1 MPPAALAVAASAR
14 APASRLARARVP
26 RAPTAGSRAPLAPR
40 PLPLPARRAVVAAAA
55 DGPHTG
61 IVDEASVHDSSLVST
76 GLAPRRPAS
85 SDAPLCEQIGIQGV
99 HHVAVIVESLQR
111 SMDFYVGLLGLP
123 LNPDRP
129 HDRLPYDGAW
139 LMMGP
144 EMIHLM
150 ELPNPDPT
158 NLEFRPE
165 HGGKDRHFCIGVR
178 DLAPLVAA
186 LEREGIPYTAS
197 RSGRPAIFFRDPD
210 CNTLEVVEGLE
221 WRGEHDRNL
230 TL

>member
-14 APASRLARARVP
+14 APASRRARVP
-26 RAPTAGSRAPLAPR
+26 RAPTRSRTPLAP
-40 PLPLPARRAVVAAAA
+40 LPVPVPARRAVVAAAA

-165 HGGKDRHFCIGVR
+165 HGGKDRHFCTAFETSR
-178 DLAPLVAA
+178 RSSPRWS
-186 LEREGIPYTAS
+186 ERGYRTPPVEADDPPSSSGIRTVT
-197 RSGRPAIFFRDPD
+197 RWRW
-210 CNTLEVVEGLE
+210 
-221 WRGEHDRNL
+221 WRG
-230 TL
+230 

>member
-1 MPPAALAVAASAR
+1 M
-14 APASRLARARVP
+14 
-26 RAPTAGSRAPLAPR
+26 
-40 PLPLPARRAVVAAAA
+40 
-55 DGPHTG
+55 
-61 IVDEASVHDSSLVST
+61 
-76 GLAPRRPAS
+76 
-85 SDAPLCEQIGIQGV
+85 

-186 LEREGIPYTAS
+186 LEREDTVHRQSKRTTRHLLQG
-197 RSGRPAIFFRDPD
+197 SG
-210 CNTLEVVEGLE
+210 L
-221 WRGEHDRNL
+221 
-230 TL
+230 